1 MPLEKTL
8 ITVTEISP
16 RKELVCAA
24 DPDPENAVSAPLSN
38 KAWSPP
44 GSNKFGRSTL
54 NESDFALVADW
65 DLEAV
70 KSSLR
75 ATVKISPT

>member
-38 KAWSPP
+38 NAWSPA
-44 GSNKFGRSTL
+44 GSIKLGRSTL
-54 NESDFALVADW
+54 KESDFALVADC

-70 KSSLR
+70 KSSLK
-75 ATVKISPT
+75 ATV